1 LAAFLVKRFPIL
13 VIGFLFV
20 LTSLPLS
27 SIATAS
33 ANPMIRVGNGNN
45 NSTNWSG
52 YAVTGA
58 ANSITMAQGSWI
70 VPAVTCGSGETSY
83 SAFWVG
89 IDGFTSTTVE
99 QTGTDSDCSH
109 GVPTYYAWF
118 EFYPK
123 ASKDIS
129 TLTIHAGDKIAAR
142 VSFASGTFRIAIEDF
157 TTGKHYTTT
166 SKVSGAMRSSA
177 EFIVEAP
184 AICVLVKCN
193 LAKLSDFGTAGL
205 GQDNTGITSAI
216 NCAVAMKGPLA
227 SLGSYGSA
235 VQEITMVGQSNPAL
249 VKSLPSALSTDGTS
263 FTVQWMNAGP

>member
-1 LAAFLVKRFPIL
+1 
-13 VIGFLFV
+13 
-20 LTSLPLS
+20 
-27 SIATAS
+27 
-33 ANPMIRVGNGNN
+33 MIRVGNGNN
-45 NSTNWSG
+45 SSTNWSG

-58 ANSITMAQGSWI
+58 ADSITMAQGSWT
-70 VPAVTCGSGETSY
+70 VPAVTCGSSETSY

-99 QTGTDSDCSH
+99 QTGTDSDCSK

-129 TLTIHAGDKIAAR
+129 TLAIHAGDKVAAR
-142 VSFASGTFRIAIEDF
+142 VSFASGTFKIAIEDF
-157 TTGKHYTTT
+157 TTGKHYATT
-166 SKVSGAMRSSA
+166 STVSGAARSSA

-184 AICVLVKCN
+184 AICILLKCS
-193 LAKLSDFGTAGL
+193 LAKLSDFGTAGF
-205 GQDNTGITSAI
+205 GQDNTGLSSAI
-216 NCAVAMKGPLA
+216 NCAVAMNGPLA
-227 SLGSYGSA
+227 SIGSYGSA
-235 VQEITMVGQSNPAL
+235 VQEITMVSQSNPTL